1 MIGSA
6 SRSGVRRHL
15 TGRHAFA
22 LILAFFGVIFV
33 ANGALVYYALQS
45 WSGLTSSDAY
55 REGIAYNRTLATAQR
70 QVALGWR
77 SRVSFDGKHVTLRI
91 HDSDGTPLP
100 KLSVSLRLIR
110 PVRSGSDV
118 DGTVIEVAPGIYVAD
133 FVAPLPG
140 RWVAA
145 VMAHDGT
152 GHEYRANFDLMVK
165 P

>member
-1 MIGSA
+1 MIGAA
-6 SRSGVRRHL
+6 SRNGVQRPL

-22 LILAFFGVIFV
+22 LIVAFFGVIFV
-33 ANGALVYYALQS
+33 ANGALVFYAFQS
-45 WSGLTSSDAY
+45 WSGLTSTDAY

-77 SRVSFDGKHVTLRI
+77 SRVSFDGKRVTLHI
-91 HDSDGTPLP
+91 HDSDGAPLP
-100 KLSVSLRLIR
+100 ELFVSLRLIR
-110 PVRSGSDV
+110 PVRSGNDV
-118 DGTVIEVAPGIYVAD
+118 DGVVIEVAPGVYVAD

-145 VMAHDGT
+145 VLAHDDT